1 MFEYE
6 YARPAASVDLIVP
19 RQIDGR
25 LHLLLIQRKHDPC
38 ALQWALP
45 GGFME
50 IDETLEQAAAREL
63 QEETGLI
70 AISAQQLKSFSR
82 VDRDP
87 RGRVITTAFVIET
100 DPAQLPVA
108 ADDAKDVRWVDLA
121 SATGLA
127 FDHDEIVATWRIR
140 NDADSIS

>member
-6 YARPAASVDLIVP
+6 YPRPAASVDLIVP

-50 IDETLEQAAAREL
+50 IDETLEAAAAREL
-63 QEETGLI
+63 AEETGLVAREI
-70 AISAQQLKSFSR
+70 KQMKIFSR

-87 RGRVITTAFVIET
+87 RGRVITTAFEVDT
-100 DPAQLPVA
+100 DPHQQPVA
-108 ADDAKDVRWVDLA
+108 ADDAKDVRWVELS

-127 FDHDEIVATWRIR
+127 FDHDEIVATWQAQR
-140 NDADSIS
+140 

>member
-19 RQIDGR
+19 RKIDRR
-25 LHLLLIQRKHDPC
+25 LHILLIQRKHDPF

-63 QEETGLI
+63 KEETGLVSV
-70 AISAQQLKSFSR
+70 ALKQLRSFSR

-87 RGRVITTAFVIET
+87 RSRVITTAFVVET
-100 DPAQLPVA
+100 DPNQIPVA
-108 ADDAKDVRWVDLA
+108 ADDAKDFRWAEAGLVQ
-121 SATGLA
+121 GLA
-127 FDHDEIVATWRIR
+127 FDHDEIVAAWR
-140 NDADSIS
+140 

>member
-6 YARPAASVDLIVP
+6 YARPAASVDMIVP
-19 RQIDGR
+19 RQIEGR
-25 LHLLLIQRKHDPC
+25 MHLLLIQRKHDPC

-63 QEETGLI
+63 EEETGLV
-70 AISAQQLKSFSR
+70 AIEVQQLKTFSR

-87 RGRVITTAFVIET
+87 RSRVITTAFVVET
-100 DPAQLPVA
+100 DPDQQPVA
-108 ADDAKDVRWVDLA
+108 ADDAQDVRWVEL
-121 SATGLA
+121 SLATGLA
-127 FDHDEIVATWRIR
+127 FDHDEIVATWRAR
-140 NDADSIS
+140 

>member
-6 YARPAASVDLIVP
+6 YPRPAASVDIIVP
-19 RQIDGR
+19 RQIDGQ
-25 LHLLLIQRKHDPC
+25 LHLLLIQRKQDPY

-63 QEETGLI
+63 AEETGLS
-70 AISAQQLKSFSR
+70 AISVTQLKTFSR

-87 RGRVITTAFVIET
+87 RGRVITTAFIVQT
-100 DPAQLPVA
+100 DPNQHPVA
-108 ADDAKDVRWVDLA
+108 ADDAKDVRWVELVDA
-121 SATGLA
+121 KDLA
-127 FDHDEIVATWRIR
+127 FDHDEIVAAWQTRK
-140 NDADSIS
+140 

>member
-19 RQIDGR
+19 REIDQR
-25 LHLLLIQRKHDPC
+25 LHVLLIQRKHDPF
-38 ALQWALP
+38 ALRWALP

-63 QEETGLI
+63 KEETGLD
-70 AISAQQLKSFSR
+70 AVTLEQLKSFSR

-87 RGRVITTAFVIET
+87 RSRVITTVFVVGTNPTQVPI
-100 DPAQLPVA
+100 A
-108 ADDAKDVRWVDLA
+108 ADDAKDFRWA
-121 SATGLA
+121 ETGTIEGLA
-127 FDHDEIVATWRIR
+127 FDHDEILATWRC
-140 NDADSIS
+140 SS

>member
-19 RQIDGR
+19 REIDQR
-25 LHLLLIQRKHDPC
+25 LHILLIQRKHDPF
-38 ALQWALP
+38 ALRWALP

-63 QEETGLI
+63 KEETGLV
-70 AISAQQLKSFSR
+70 AVTLEQLKSFSR

-87 RGRVITTAFVIET
+87 RSRVITTVFVVQT
-100 DPAQLPVA
+100 DPNQVPVA
-108 ADDAKDVRWVDLA
+108 ADDAQDFRWAEAA
-121 SATGLA
+121 SVEGLA
-127 FDHDEIVATWRIR
+127 FDHDEILATWLGQRS
-140 NDADSIS
+140 A

>member
-19 RQIDGR
+19 RQINQR
-25 LHLLLIQRKHDPC
+25 QHILLIQRKHDPF

-63 QEETGLI
+63 KEETGLV
-70 AISAQQLKSFSR
+70 AVTLEQLKSFSR

-87 RGRVITTAFVIET
+87 RSRVITTVFVVQT
-100 DPAQLPVA
+100 DPNQVPVA
-108 ADDAKDVRWVDLA
+108 GDDAKDFRWA
-121 SATGLA
+121 EATSVEGLA
-127 FDHDEIVATWRIR
+127 FDHDEILATWLGQRS
-140 NDADSIS
+140 A

>member
-19 RQIDGR
+19 REIGGR
-25 LHLLLIQRKHDPC
+25 LHLLLIQRKHDPF
-38 ALQWALP
+38 ALRWALP

-50 IDETLEQAAAREL
+50 IDETLEQAAEREL

-70 AISAQQLKSFSR
+70 AISVEQLRTFSR

-87 RGRVITTAFVIET
+87 RGRVITTAFLIET
-100 DPAQLPVA
+100 DPDQQPAA
-108 ADDAKDVRWVDLA
+108 ADDAKDVRWVKVT

-127 FDHDEIVATWRIR
+127 FDHDEIVATWQAR
-140 NDADSIS
+140 N